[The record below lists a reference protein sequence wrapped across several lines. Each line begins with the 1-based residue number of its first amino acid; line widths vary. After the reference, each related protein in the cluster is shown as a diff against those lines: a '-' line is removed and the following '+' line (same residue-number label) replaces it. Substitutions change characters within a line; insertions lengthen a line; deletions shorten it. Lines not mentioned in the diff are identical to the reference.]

1 MKKMLRGICIA
12 AVVMVTGITFAGSGP
27 VLVEITG
34 GTPHQALMA
43 VAFDQSSGVAVGA
56 GGQIMT
62 TQDAGKTWQPAAAPL
77 PLGLLGVAIKQGLSV
92 AVGQSGLVLV
102 RDGGGAWNKV
112 DSGSTERF
120 FSASIN
126 AQGHVVAVG
135 SFGAVIASS
144 DRGKTWK
151 SIAPQWL
158 QFSDAQQGDGFQPHI
173 YDVKLDDAGTI
184 TIVGELG
191 IILRSTDGGQ
201 KWSLLHKGDSV
212 TRKETASL
220 FALDMRSDG
229 VAFAVGQDG
238 MILKSANG
246 GASWVVQPS
255 GTQAI
260 LLGVSSSTTGGV
272 IVTGMHDMLY
282 SKDDGATWAHVS
294 DKSIGSSWF
303 VGISRLNAS
312 SVVIVGNSGKIV
324 RVDG

>member
-1 MKKMLRGICIA
+1 MKKVLRGICIA
-12 AVVMVTGITFAGSGP
+12 VAVMTTGITFAGSGP

-62 TQDAGKTWQPAAAPL
+62 TQDTGKTWQPAAAPL
-77 PLGLLGVAIKQGLSV
+77 PLGLLGVAIKQTLSV
-92 AVGQSGLVLV
+92 AVGQGGLVLV
-102 RDGGGAWNKV
+102 RDGSSAWNKV

-126 AQGHVVAVG
+126 TQGHAVAVG

-191 IILRSTDGGQ
+191 IILRSTDDGQ
-201 KWSLLHKGDSV
+201 KWSLLHKGDSA

-220 FALDMRSDG
+220 FALDMRADG

-238 MILKSANG
+238 MILKSANA
-246 GASWVVQPS
+246 GATWAVQPS

-260 LLGVSSSTTGGV
+260 LLGVSSSAAGGV

-282 SKDDGATWAHVS
+282 SKDDGATWAHVR

-303 VGISRLNAS
+303 VGISRLNAN